1 MYLSPIHNLTLLSKI
16 SEAREITYEELRCT
30 YLPENKPGIVQG
42 VTVTFDDDL
51 DTLESMGYIM
61 REGNL
66 IRYVGRR

>member
-1 MYLSPIHNLTLLSKI
+1 MYLSPII
-16 SEAREITYEELRCT
+16 SEAREITYEELRRI